1 MAHNLEQ
8 TCMVV
13 NLQIGTWLGYKHD
26 KQASAEVV
34 ERNNAKEGT
43 ARVNKHI
50 VPRESLAAVVTAANA
65 VRTHFYNKTL
75 PWKDN
80 GDRLLTR
87 DLMQI
92 FIAEHGRLIGKFRDQ
107 VDDFLEV
114 KYPQVLAQAEFRM
127 GDLFNADDYPTAP
140 SLAPKFYANLDTDAL
155 TLPDSLK
162 GILQDKATEAEIVAG
177 AETALAQRLNRAMT
191 DVWSRLATTL
201 GHFAAKMGG
210 DEIFRDST
218 VNNLNEIVDL
228 LPALN
233 ILNDPNL
240 ERINRDIKDTIAGFD
255 AKTLRKD
262 TLQRREAAAKAQEI
276 MADMAGYMNAF
287 SGVN

>member
-8 TCMVV
+8 TCMVL
-13 NLQIGTWLGYKHD
+13 NLQIGTWLGYKQD
-26 KQASAEVV
+26 KQATADVI

-50 VPRESLAAVVTAANA
+50 VPRESLAAVVTTANA
-65 VRTHFYNKTL
+65 VRTHFYGKTL

-87 DLMQI
+87 DLMQP
-92 FIAEHGRLIGKFRDQ
+92 FMVEHGRLVGAFRDQ
-107 VDDFLEV
+107 VADFLEN

-127 GDLFNADDYPTAP
+127 GDLFNSDDYPRAEE
-140 SLAPKFYANLDTDAL
+140 LVPKFYANLDMDAL
-155 TLPDSLK
+155 TLPDNLK
-162 GILQDKATEAEIVAG
+162 GILQDKNTEAAIVAD
-177 AETALAQRLNRAMT
+177 AEAALAKRMSRAMT
-191 DVWSRLATTL
+191 DVWTRLATTL
-201 GHFAAKMGG
+201 GHFAAKMSG

-218 VNNLNEIVDL
+218 VNNLNEIVEL

-240 ERINRDIKDTIAGFD
+240 TQINQEIKDTIAGFE

-262 TLQRREAAAKAQEI
+262 TLQRKEAAAKAREI
-276 MADMAGYMNAF
+276 MDRVAGFANAF